1 MYFGLIIRD
10 QEVEGS
16 NPFAPTTSSC
26 FPSYATTPLGESLRH
41 FSTAGSTAS
50 LVSYNSSKELKE
62 RHNLPQEMLLNI
74 AAIEILLASA
84 GE

>member
-1 MYFGLIIRD
+1 MDFALIFRD

-26 FPSYATTPLGESLRH
+26 LPSYATALLGESLRQ

-50 LVSYNSSKELKE
+50 LVLYNSSNELKE

-74 AAIEILLASA
+74 AAIGILLASA